1 MIVQPQQVLPYGL
14 YGYIGGGSV
23 VLMWRPRITRF
34 FQGRS
39 KWSHHQLGCSE
50 HQTHREG
57 HQAGLLGRCPTSRPL
72 SGACVI
78 RHCEAGQP
86 VGGAIEGK
94 QQGAL
99 RDTKDRDPLKW
110 VGLQLCGCVT
120 LPEPHPTSTHHIWT
134 PLKTT
139 PGSTVAP
146 RPRQCNLRVAVA
158 ACQTTDGVS
167 PLVQTGSERDP
178 GKPQGRIRLLKR

>member
-1 MIVQPQQVLPYGL
+1 
-14 YGYIGGGSV
+14 
-23 VLMWRPRITRF
+23 MWRTQVTLF
-34 FQGRS
+34 FKGRS

-57 HQAGLLGRCPTSRPL
+57 RQAGLIGRCPTSRPL
-72 SGACVI
+72 SRACVI

-86 VGGAIEGK
+86 IVGATEER

-120 LPEPHPTSTHHIWT
+120 LQEPHPHHIWT
-134 PLKTT
+134 PPKTT

-146 RPRQCNLRVAVA
+146 RTRQCNPRVVVA
-158 ACQTTDGVS
+158 ACQTSDGVS
-167 PLVQTGSERDP
+167 PLVQTGSERDLL
-178 GKPQGRIRLLKR
+178 KPWGRIRLLER